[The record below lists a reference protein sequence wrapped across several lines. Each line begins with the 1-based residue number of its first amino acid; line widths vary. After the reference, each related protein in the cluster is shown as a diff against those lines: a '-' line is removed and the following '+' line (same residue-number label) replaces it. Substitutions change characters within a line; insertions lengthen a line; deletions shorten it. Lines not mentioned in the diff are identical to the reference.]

1 MSYRSSFSWKTTALT
16 LTVLALFA
24 AAPSPVFAQM
34 GAGFGVRA
42 GVGADPDQFHFGVHY
57 DTGPLFERLS
67 FRPNLEL
74 GLGDNVTTVAAN
86 FEFAYW
92 IPIKS
97 RAWGVYVGGGPAL
110 VVYQFD
116 DDHGDDTETEP
127 GFNLLIGV
135 GHARGF
141 FAEAKLGLIDSP
153 EAKFTVGY
161 TWR

>member
-1 MSYRSSFSWKTTALT
+1 MTSSPFSPSRSV
-16 LTVLALFA
+16 VLSLIVLGLVA
-24 AAPSPVFAQM
+24 AAPPAAAAQV
-34 GAGFGVRA
+34 ASGFGVRA

-57 DTGPLFERLS
+57 DTGRLFDRLT
-67 FRPNLEL
+67 FRPNLEV

-92 IPIKS
+92 IPMKS

-110 VVYQFD
+110 VVYSFD
-116 DDHGDDTETEP
+116 DDHGDGTDTEP
-127 GFNLLIGV
+127 GFNLLFGV
-135 GHARGF
+135 AHSRGF

-153 EAKFTVGY
+153 EAKFTIGY